1 MGKLWVNYMNF
12 KISKLIGLLTLAA
25 LCTYSSSV
33 LAATCTA
40 PGAGNWSAP
49 ATWTVGGGGCLG
61 VPLAADTVILNGA
74 VLLDTAAAVASGVTV
89 NAALTFASGGVLTIG
104 TGGHGT
110 GFLNTT
116 TVTATNGSAIII
128 DTHLDN
134 VVAFSNV
141 GTFTLGSATLSVSG
155 IDGKGITN
163 SGTFTGGS
171 GAISTNSFTNT
182 ANTFDLNG
190 PMSISFLN
198 SVPSS
203 LFTHTAGTVTLNGNI
218 SIAGS
223 IATGAGTFAA
233 GAGKMIFT
241 GDANH
246 TITGPVAVHN
256 LEVATLTAARTI
268 SISGTV
274 SETGITVLNGASAVN
289 SITFVGSSSPIITA
303 FTSSNC
309 AGAGGVVN
317 LVCTPPSSAP
327 TSAPISLISY
337 EKAPVFSRELTLK

>member
-1 MGKLWVNYMNF
+1 MKL
-12 KISKLIGLLTLAA
+12 KTSKFMGLLTLAA
-25 LCTYSSSV
+25 LCSYSSTV
-33 LAATCTA
+33 LAAICTA

-49 ATWTVGGGGCLG
+49 ATWGAGGGCLG

-74 VLLDTAAAVASGVTV
+74 VLLDTATAVASGVTV
-89 NAALTFASGGVLTIG
+89 NAALTFAAGGVLTIG

-134 VVAFSNV
+134 VVAFDNQ
-141 GTFTLGSATLSVSG
+141 GTFTLGNVSVGATLSVSG

-163 SGTFTGGS
+163 SGTFTGGL

-190 PMSISFLN
+190 PMNISFLN
-198 SVPSS
+198 GVASS
-203 LFTHTAGTVTLNGNI
+203 LFTNTAGTVTLNGNI

-223 IATGAGTFAA
+223 IGAGAGTFAA

-246 TITGPVAVHN
+246 TITGPVSVHN
-256 LEVATLTAARTI
+256 LEIATLTAARTI
-268 SISGTV
+268 SISGSV
-274 SETGITVLNGASAVN
+274 AETGTTVLNGASATN
-289 SITFVGSSSPIITA
+289 SISFAGSSSPIITA

-309 AGAGGVVN
+309 ATAGGVANITCPGV
-317 LVCTPPSSAP
+317 VIVSPI
-327 TSAPISLISY
+327 SAPISLISY
-337 EKAPVFSRELTLK
+337 EKSPVFSRELTLK